1 MHCTVLYLQVQIVV
15 VDTLSGSTTVF
26 GETNN
31 FPTRMVLIYDGIHY
45 DALYDTRED
54 GSEVTVHSVNDER
67 YIIHTGCAGIIH
79 SKCTLLLPL

>member
-1 MHCTVLYLQVQIVV
+1 M

-54 GSEVTVHSVNDER
+54 GSEVSVHSVNDEM
-67 YIIHTGCAGIIH
+67 YNTGCRVCQYYMTHNIAIVRRRRRR
-79 SKCTLLLPL
+79 LR

>member
-1 MHCTVLYLQVQIVV
+1 MHCTVLYCTVLYLNLQVQIVV

-67 YIIHTGCAGIIH
+67 
-79 SKCTLLLPL
+79 

>member
-1 MHCTVLYLQVQIVV
+1 MQIVV

-31 FPTRMVLIYDGIHY
+31 FPPRMVLIYDGIHY

-79 SKCTLLLPL
+79 SKCTSLLVL

>member
-1 MHCTVLYLQVQIVV
+1 MQIVV

-67 YIIHTGCAGIIH
+67 
-79 SKCTLLLPL
+79 

>member
-1 MHCTVLYLQVQIVV
+1 MV

-45 DALYDTRED
+45 DALYDTRDD
-54 GSEVTVHSVNDER
+54 GSEVSVHSVNDER
-67 YIIHTGCAGIIH
+67 YIISYIQGTGCASIIH

>member
-1 MHCTVLYLQVQIVV
+1 MV

-67 YIIHTGCAGIIH
+67 YIINTYRVCRYYTQQVYIVIAIVRRRRRRLG
-79 SKCTLLLPL
+79 